1 MVKDLNIN
9 GVLYAKYEIENN
21 ILYLHMIQK
30 KITALSN
37 ETETEDF
44 IVWII
49 QVIEN
54 TTVTAL
60 AYLNINAK
68 HN

>member
-1 MVKDLNIN
+1 MIKDLNIN

-21 ILYLHMIQK
+21 ILYLHMIK
-30 KITALSN
+30 NKIPALSG
-37 ETETEDF
+37 EKETEDF

-54 TTVTAL
+54 TPVSFL